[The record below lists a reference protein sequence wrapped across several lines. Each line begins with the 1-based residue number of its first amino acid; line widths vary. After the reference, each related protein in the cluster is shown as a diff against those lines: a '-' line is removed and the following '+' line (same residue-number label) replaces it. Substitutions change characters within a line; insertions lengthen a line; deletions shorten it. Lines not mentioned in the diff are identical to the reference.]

1 MWGVIRRILFYPF
14 ALLIIIIAYIGAG
27 LGAARVFDIIPAIGF
42 AAFVGAFAVGSL
54 AIRMLEGKAARN
66 FNIAGALPLLAAG
79 ALAISVWYFA
89 REGSTAPIDDGAPPA
104 QHSLWTL
111 RDSAT
116 INFDRCGDPDG
127 APLIFLHGGPAIP
140 PRGKS
145 IDTVC
150 AIGDEGYDVYIY
162 DQIGSGASS
171 RLADISA
178 YSVERHVADLEEIRA
193 LIGADTINLI
203 GVSWG
208 TVLASHYIAAHPGR
222 VSSAVFVSPGILG
235 PRKGD
240 DVEYDYSLSASSDY
254 DGVLLP
260 PLRVII
266 AGLLARMNPDA
277 AVNYMPQAE
286 AGAVMDRL
294 AADPG
299 LEYQGKCKGAPIN
312 AGSGE
317 RGSGANYYANLMTAQ
332 DLKRLPDPTGA
343 IRAASPPSIL
353 IMRGVCDYI
362 PRSALGRYEAAF
374 PAVTIIDID
383 QEGHSFLGARPDIIV
398 PAATCFLSQSCA
410 RNATDAAAR

>member
-14 ALLIIIIAYIGAG
+14 ALLIIILAYIGAG
-27 LGAARVFDIIPAIGF
+27 LGAARIIEFVPAIGF
-42 AAFVGAFAVGSL
+42 AAFVGAFAAGSL
-54 AIRMLEGKAARN
+54 AVRMILGKASRA
-66 FNIAGALPLLAAG
+66 FNLAGAFPLIAAG
-79 ALAISVWYFA
+79 ALAISVWLFA
-89 REGSTAPIDDGAPPA
+89 RGYPTAPIDDWKQPA
-104 QHSLWTL
+104 SNSTWTL
-111 RDSAT
+111 QDGAT
-116 INFDRCGDPDG
+116 ISYERCGDPDG
-127 APLIFLHGGPAIP
+127 APLVFLHGGPAIP
-140 PRGKS
+140 PRGAS

-162 DQIGSGASS
+162 DQIGSGGSS
-171 RLADISA
+171 RLANISA
-178 YSVERHVADLEEIRA
+178 YSVGRHVADLEEIRA
-193 LIGADTINLI
+193 QIGADTINLV

-208 TVLASHYIAAHPGR
+208 SVLASHFIAAHPGR

-266 AGLLARMNPDA
+266 AGLMARMNPGA

-299 LEYQGKCKGAPIN
+299 LEYQGKCKGASIN

-343 IRAASPPSIL
+343 IRAASPPPIL

-374 PAVTIIDID
+374 PAVTIIDVD

-398 PAATCFLSQSCA
+398 PAAKCFLSQSCE
-410 RNATDAAAR
+410 